1 MARKAN
7 PQAVTAKMYRHFA
20 ILTVAATLV
29 VGVFADGESRKAV
42 AGEIKAAR
50 RPAHAGPTELARKD
64 ARAQNRTGG
73 SFGSDS
79 GAFGAPMDQAGA
91 AAQDGL
97 LPAGFAP
104 ARAPMV
110 PAGFTTYGVSAEVW
124 ATLTPEQKKALMDQV
139 QAERAAAQTP
149 DRAQQIDSL
158 LEASRAR
165 SGEATTVE

>member
-7 PQAVTAKMYRHFA
+7 TPAVTATMYRHFA

-42 AGEIKAAR
+42 ASEIKVSQ
-50 RPAHAGPTELARKD
+50 RPSHAGPTELARKD
-64 ARAQNRTGG
+64 ARPAG

-79 GAFGAPMDQAGA
+79 GTFGAPMDSVGA

-97 LPAGFAP
+97 LPAGFSATP
-104 ARAPMV
+104 APMV
-110 PAGFTTYGVSAEVW
+110 AAGYTTYGVSAQVW
-124 ATLTPEQKKALMDQV
+124 ETLTPEQKKALMDKV
-139 QAERAAAQTP
+139 KAERAEAQTP
-149 DRAQQIDSL
+149 DRAQQIDTL

-165 SGEATTVE
+165 SGEATAVD

>member
-7 PQAVTAKMYRHFA
+7 TQAVTAKMYRHFA

-42 AGEIKAAR
+42 AGEIKAAQ

-64 ARAQNRTGG
+64 ARAPG
-73 SFGSDS
+73 SFGRDS
-79 GAFGAPMDQAGA
+79 GEFGAPMDSVGA
-91 AAQDGL
+91 AAHDGL

-110 PAGFTTYGVSAEVW
+110 PAGFTTYGVSAAVW
-124 ATLTPEQKKALMDQV
+124 ETLTPEQKKALMDKAR
-139 QAERAAAQTP
+139 AERAAAQGS
-149 DRAQQIDSL
+149 DRAAQVDSL

-165 SGEATTVE
+165 SGEATAVE